1 MRILLLSNTPF
12 LPSTAG
18 NRARIRHLVEHL
30 VARGAEVAAL
40 LLPDLDRASWDEAG
54 MRARLAHLEIVQ
66 PSLAERARRRVASA
80 LARPG
85 GASGDDPFGIDDW
98 CPPWF
103 RERTAR
109 FAAEWQPDAVIVEYV
124 FLSGCLDD
132 VRRAAPRALMVI
144 DTHDVFHLRRDAYA
158 AAGLAPRWFHTSYEE
173 ERRGLARADLI
184 LAIQEAEADTL
195 RRMVPERTVL
205 LVPPGRD
212 VRPAPLERAESDRL
226 LLVASHNDVNVE
238 GLRWLVEHVWPG
250 LRAGRPSVRLAV
262 CGTIE
267 EKVRDLPPD
276 IRLCGFV
283 PELEE
288 EYARARVVV
297 NPVPGTTGVQLKT
310 IEALCHGRPVVAT
323 RAGAGRLGRDAGV
336 LVAETA
342 TDFQAALARLLDGD
356 ALWEGVARDAAAY
369 AQAHFAAEA
378 VFAPLLERLAD
389 AQRRRGGA

>member
-1 MRILLLSNTPF
+1 M
-12 LPSTAG
+12 A
-18 NRARIRHLVEHL
+18 L
-30 VARGAEVAAL
+30 VA
-40 LLPDLDRASWDEAG
+40 
-54 MRARLAHLEIVQ
+54 
-66 PSLAERARRRVASA
+66 
-80 LARPG
+80 
-85 GASGDDPFGIDDW
+85 
-98 CPPWF
+98 
-103 RERTAR
+103 
-109 FAAEWQPDAVIVEYV
+109 VI
-124 FLSGCLDD
+124 
-132 VRRAAPRALMVI
+132 A
-144 DTHDVFHLRRDAYA
+144 DTHLPRGSRRLPEACVA
-158 AAGLAPRWFHTSYEE
+158 
-173 ERRGLARADLI
+173 GLARADLI
-184 LAIQEAEADTL
+184 LAIQGAEADTL